1 MARRKKQQD
10 ILDRLMSNFS
20 LRGILLHQ
28 ATLFVAASCLVI
40 GGVIFLWKNNQASI
54 VNEDEYL
61 LTADKIVIPE
71 PPPWVDIDPRE
82 MILDQIHSV
91 SKSKSGIK
99 IDLDYRQPVPVAVVV
114 IDHKTM
120 PGVIDQGTEIK
131 LAVDRNGTVMPKQLS
146 QTPMLPIIS
155 MAYPVKRQT
164 QLNTWADWPD
174 ERVRAAAKICQ
185 YFKGNEQNVYRVV
198 TFQKPGQLK
207 QEQPFELW
215 SKSGVHGTR
224 IIWGVE
230 SDSQGGNEAN
240 VQQKLAAIESLIA
253 RIGKLSVPK
262 RLNPSLGRVFDVRT
276 GKAIELPLDKVAT
289 MPKVKF

>member
-1 MARRKKQQD
+1 
-10 ILDRLMSNFS
+10 
-20 LRGILLHQ
+20 
-28 ATLFVAASCLVI
+28 
-40 GGVIFLWKNNQASI
+40 
-54 VNEDEYL
+54 
-61 LTADKIVIPE
+61 
-71 PPPWVDIDPRE
+71 
-82 MILDQIHSV
+82 
-91 SKSKSGIK
+91 
-99 IDLDYRQPVPVAVVV
+99 
-114 IDHKTM
+114 
-120 PGVIDQGTEIK
+120 
-131 LAVDRNGTVMPKQLS
+131 
-146 QTPMLPIIS
+146 

-230 SDSQGGNEAN
+230 ADSQGGNEAN

-262 RLNPSLGRVFDVRT
+262 RINPSLGRVFDVRT
-276 GKAIELPLDKVAT
+276 GKAIELSLDKVAT